1 MPRYFSIHR
10 APGLSQ
16 EDFATNAADVVN
28 GKHAIHVH
36 TYANLIDGTLVNI
49 FEAESEDELI
59 REFERLGWPYEE
71 IHELELSVDAA
82 GLRAMVEK
90 GS

>member
-16 EDFATNAADVVN
+16 EDFATNAAEVVD
-28 GKHAIHVH
+28 GRHAKHVH
-36 TYANLIDGTLVNI
+36 TFANLIDGTLVNL
-49 FEAESEDELI
+49 FDAESEDALV

-71 IHELELSVDAA
+71 IHELELSVSAEE
-82 GLRAMVEK
+82 LRAMVAK
-90 GS
+90 R